1 MGESKKG
8 QTFGQKHCWNVE
20 FFFSKMSGIFEKNKT
35 EFEPLQNK
43 TALGILWDE
52 KNEIFY
58 EWESWD

>member
-1 MGESKKG
+1 
-8 QTFGQKHCWNVE
+8 
-20 FFFSKMSGIFEKNKT
+20 MSGIFEKNKT

-58 EWESWD
+58 E